1 MRRGICERIRAVRSQ
16 ILYYPPTLSL
26 KGHIMLSIKALKSK
40 VSSIK
45 SDAKSLRGRI
55 QTVLVHTAGHAY
67 QHRDV
72 TMFTELYA
80 ATSGV
85 NRKRM
90 VKFIQENCF
99 ATLQKDGSFK
109 LNKSA
114 VKNADFDDGDA
125 VVEYLSDQDA
135 WYVDEEQA
143 PAIVKA
149 LTPAVLLE
157 QLADK
162 IENPKVGQDVVVDF
176 AAYNAAMQRV
186 DAAIQA
192 RIAG

>member
-1 MRRGICERIRAVRSQ
+1 MGRGICKRIPSVRFQ
-16 ILYYPPTLSL
+16 IPKYLSTLSQ

-45 SDAKSLRGRI
+45 SDTKSLRGRI

-80 ATSGV
+80 ATSGI

-90 VKFIQENCF
+90 VKFIQDNCF
-99 ATLQKDGSFK
+99 ASLQKDGTFK
-109 LNKSA
+109 LNKSSI
-114 VKNADFDDGDA
+114 KNADFADGDA

-135 WYVDEEQA
+135 WYVDEEGA
-143 PAIVKA
+143 PAIIKA

-162 IENPKVGQDVVVDF
+162 IENPKAGQDVVVDL
-176 AAYNAAMQRV
+176 AAYHAAMQRV
-186 DAAIQA
+186 ETAVQA
-192 RIAG
+192 RFSA

>member
-1 MRRGICERIRAVRSQ
+1 
-16 ILYYPPTLSL
+16 
-26 KGHIMLSIKALKSK
+26 MLSQKQLNQKIAGIRRTTSALRENIH
-40 VSSIK
+40 V
-45 SDAKSLRGRI
+45 
-55 QTVLVHTAGHAY
+55 VLCNAAAHAY
-67 QHRDV
+67 VHGDV
-72 TMFTELYA
+72 TSFSALFD

-85 NRKRM
+85 NRKRIGSW
-90 VKFIQENCF
+90 VRDNGF
-99 ATLQKDGSFK
+99 ATLQSDGSFK

-125 VVEYLSDQDA
+125 VVEYLNDQDA

-162 IENPKVGQDVVVDF
+162 IENPKSGQDVVVDF

>member
-1 MRRGICERIRAVRSQ
+1 MLLVGATNRPEDLDKAVLDR
-16 ILYYPPTLSL
+16 
-26 KGHIMLSIKALKSK
+26 M
-40 VSSIK
+40 
-45 SDAKSLRGRI
+45 DE
-55 QTVLVHTAGHAY
+55 TVEIGLPDLEA
-67 QHRDV
+67 
-72 TMFTELYA
+72 
-80 ATSGV
+80 
-85 NRKRM
+85 RKRM
-90 VKFIQENCF
+90 VKFIHDNGF

-125 VVEYLSDQDA
+125 VVEYLNDQDA

-162 IENPKVGQDVVVDF
+162 IENPKSGQDVVVDF